1 MDYGLWNLHGGF
13 WASNA
18 ACGAD
23 SVTRTLYNTVTAGSS
38 GPFHGCA
45 DGLSFASA
53 AASPPCRS
61 SYRSQPEFVAMKP
74 SIVVS
79 RSSSGVSESSK
90 GQSEDRAE
98 QSVCKPTAMSLQNDA
113 MVEHSSVESVNS
125 VDTASPLTLTPGS
138 RPESTSS
145 QQSNKKLKLA
155 KHPRKGLSAIGRSDS
170 NIESPWSRAVKT
182 ENPLQYLNHQYNPM
196 YSMMFGRLPN
206 KHLDTASDVSEDED
220 EDEEE
225 EEEEEDD
232 NDNDVGEGESFGS
245 QPNRATL
252 EKAKDSFRATGIFPF
267 NPEIFTEDDFLS
279 SAVTSRPEPNQETEE
294 RSPNRTTS
302 HSNSRLGYEC
312 GECGLVADTR
322 PSLKKHIAICHPAPG
337 PDPNLA
343 HALLSKMS
351 SSCPMASCRFHTSE
365 RDEME
370 AHVAR
375 HVAEG
380 YSPTGKKRA
389 GPVSL
394 QRVRYEREEYRCQM
408 CAYTCT
414 IEKAFYK
421 HLKLH
426 SLGLNVSSVKIS
438 CVICGKDRPTEV
450 DMNKHMRRHRDN
462 RYFCCD
468 ICIFRTVQLKKYV
481 SFNPAKHCEFA
492 DATSG
497 GGDGGGDDGC
507 SLRLTV
513 HAGSIIK
520 LIQHRRM
527 HTGEKP
533 HLCPHCAYRSARRD
547 NLRSH
552 VRRVHKKENLYCDT
566 FSPRGLLLTATS
578 TTQQDQP
585 EPASPTPSQ
594 N

>member
-1 MDYGLWNLHGGF
+1 M
-13 WASNA
+13 
-18 ACGAD
+18 
-23 SVTRTLYNTVTAGSS
+23 SVQDDV
-38 GPFHGCA
+38 
-45 DGLSFASA
+45 
-53 AASPPCRS
+53 
-61 SYRSQPEFVAMKP
+61 
-74 SIVVS
+74 
-79 RSSSGVSESSK
+79 
-90 GQSEDRAE
+90 
-98 QSVCKPTAMSLQNDA
+98 

-125 VDTASPLTLTPGS
+125 AHTQSGLSGTSPLTVNPGATPAS
-138 RPESTSS
+138 RLESTST
-145 QQSNKKLKLA
+145 QQNHKKLKSP
-155 KHPRKGLSAIGRSDS
+155 KHHKKNFAALGRNDNFDS
-170 NIESPWSRAVKT
+170 VWNRNIKT
-182 ENPLQYLNHQYNPM
+182 ESTLQYLNQQYNPM
-196 YSMMFGRLPN
+196 YSMMFGRLTN
-206 KHLDTASDVSEDED
+206 KSLDTASDASDDDDED
-220 EDEEE
+220 DDDEEE
-225 EEEEEDD
+225 EVDD
-232 NDNDVGEGESFGS
+232 NDNEVAEG
-245 QPNRATL
+245 
-252 EKAKDSFRATGIFPF
+252 DSYS
-267 NPEIFTEDDFLS
+267 NHS
-279 SAVTSRPEPNQETEE
+279 SLTN
-294 RSPNRTTS
+294 RSPHRS
-302 HSNSRLGYEC
+302 GSNGGRSGYEC

-343 HALLSKMS
+343 NALLSKIS
-351 SSCPMASCRFHTSE
+351 ASCPMASCRFHTSE

-426 SLGLNVSSVKIS
+426 SLGLSVSSVKIS

-468 ICIFRTVQLKKYV
+468 ICIFRTVQLK
-481 SFNPAKHCEFA
+481 
-492 DATSG
+492 
-497 GGDGGGDDGC
+497 
-507 SLRLTV
+507 
-513 HAGSIIK
+513 K

-566 FSPRGLLLTATS
+566 FSPRGLLLTATAA
-578 TTQQDQP
+578 TQQQEQP
-585 EPASPTPSQ
+585 EPASPNPSQ

>member
-245 QPNRATL
+245 QPNR
-252 EKAKDSFRATGIFPF
+252 
-267 NPEIFTEDDFLS
+267 
-279 SAVTSRPEPNQETEE
+279 
-294 RSPNRTTS
+294 SPNRTTS

-468 ICIFRTVQLKKYV
+468 ICIFRTVQLKK
-481 SFNPAKHCEFA
+481 
-492 DATSG
+492 
-497 GGDGGGDDGC
+497 
-507 SLRLTV
+507 
-513 HAGSIIK
+513 

>member
-13 WASNA
+13 WASNNP
-18 ACGAD
+18 CSGD
-23 SVTRTLYNTVTAGSS
+23 SVSRPLYTTVSAGSS
-38 GPFHGCA
+38 GPFHACT
-45 DGLSFASA
+45 DGLSFPTAAS
-53 AASPPCRS
+53 SPPCRS
-61 SYRSQPEFVAMKP
+61 SYRSQPEYVAMKP
-74 SIVVS
+74 SIAVS
-79 RSSSGVSESSK
+79 GGPSGVSEISGGPS
-90 GQSEDRAE
+90 GERTE
-98 QSVCKPTAMSLQNDA
+98 QVVMSVQNDA
-113 MVEHSSVESVNS
+113 VVEHSSVESVNS
-125 VDTASPLTLTPGS
+125 LHAQSGLSDTSPLTLNPGTTPVS
-138 RPESTSS
+138 RPEGTSM
-145 QQSNKKLKLA
+145 QHTHKKLKSP
-155 KHPRKGLSAIGRSDS
+155 KHQKKNFAAIGRSDNFDS
-170 NIESPWSRAVKT
+170 MWNRNVKT
-182 ENPLQYLNHQYNPM
+182 ESTLQYLNQQYNPM
-196 YSMMFGRLPN
+196 YSMMLGRLTN
-206 KHLDTASDVSEDED
+206 KTLEAASDVSDDDDDED
-220 EDEEE
+220 DEEEDEEE
-225 EEEEEDD
+225 EEEEEEDEEEED
-232 NDNDVGEGESFGS
+232 NDNGVGEGDRYSN
-245 QPNRATL
+245 Q
-252 EKAKDSFRATGIFPF
+252 
-267 NPEIFTEDDFLS
+267 S
-279 SAVTSRPEPNQETEE
+279 SLAN
-294 RSPNRTTS
+294 RSPHRICS
-302 HSNSRLGYEC
+302 SGGRSGYEC

-337 PDPNLA
+337 PDPSLA
-343 HALLSKMS
+343 HALLSKIS
-351 SSCPMASCRFHTSE
+351 ASCPMASCRFHTSE
-365 RDEME
+365 RDELE

-468 ICIFRTVQLKKYV
+468 ICIFRTVQLKK
-481 SFNPAKHCEFA
+481 
-492 DATSG
+492 
-497 GGDGGGDDGC
+497 
-507 SLRLTV
+507 
-513 HAGSIIK
+513 

-566 FSPRGLLLTATS
+566 FSPRGLILTATA
-578 TTQQDQP
+578 TTQQQEQL
-585 EPASPTPSQ
+585 EPASPNPSQ

>member
-13 WASNA
+13 WASNNPNS
-18 ACGAD
+18 GD
-23 SVTRTLYNTVTAGSS
+23 SVSRSLYSTVSAGST
-38 GPFHGCA
+38 GYFHGCA
-45 DGLSFASA
+45 DGLSFSSTGT
-53 AASPPCRS
+53 SPPCRS
-61 SYRSQPEFVAMKP
+61 SYRSQPEYVAMKP

-79 RSSSGVSESSK
+79 GGPSAVSEISGGPS
-90 GQSEDRAE
+90 AE
-98 QSVCKPTAMSLQNDA
+98 RTEQATCKPAVMSLQNDV
-113 MVEHSSVESVNS
+113 MVEHSSVESMNS
-125 VDTASPLTLTPGS
+125 VHTHSGLSGTSPLTLNPGATPVS
-138 RPESTSS
+138 RPESASS
-145 QQSNKKLKLA
+145 QQNHKKLKSP
-155 KHPRKGLSAIGRSDS
+155 KHQRKNFAAIGRSDS
-170 NIESPWSRAVKT
+170 FDSVWNRNLKT
-182 ENPLQYLNHQYNPM
+182 ESTMQYLNQQYNPM
-196 YSMMFGRLPN
+196 YSMMFGRLSN
-206 KHLDTASDVSEDED
+206 KHLDAVSEASDDD
-220 EDEEE
+220 DDEE

-232 NDNDVGEGESFGS
+232 DDNDNDIGEGDSYS
-245 QPNRATL
+245 NQSSLANRSAHKT
-252 EKAKDSFRATGIFPF
+252 A
-267 NPEIFTEDDFLS
+267 S
-279 SAVTSRPEPNQETEE
+279 SGG
-294 RSPNRTTS
+294 RT
-302 HSNSRLGYEC
+302 GYEC
-312 GECGLVADTR
+312 GECSLVADTR

-337 PDPNLA
+337 ADSNLA

-351 SSCPMASCRFHTSE
+351 ASCPMASCRFHTSE
-365 RDEME
+365 RDELE

-426 SLGLNVSSVKIS
+426 TLGLNVPSVKIS

-450 DMNKHMRRHRDN
+450 EMNKHMRRHRDN

-468 ICIFRTVQLKKYV
+468 ICIFRTVQLK
-481 SFNPAKHCEFA
+481 
-492 DATSG
+492 
-497 GGDGGGDDGC
+497 
-507 SLRLTV
+507 
-513 HAGSIIK
+513 K

-566 FSPRGLLLTATS
+566 FSPRGLLLTPAS
-578 TTQQDQP
+578 STQQEEQP
-585 EPASPTPSQ
+585 EPATQ
-594 N
+594 TLAKTEV

>member
-13 WASNA
+13 WASNNPNS
-18 ACGAD
+18 GD
-23 SVTRTLYNTVTAGSS
+23 SVSRSLYSTVSAGST
-38 GPFHGCA
+38 GYFHGCA
-45 DGLSFASA
+45 DGLSFSSTGT
-53 AASPPCRS
+53 SPPCRS
-61 SYRSQPEFVAMKP
+61 SYRSQPEYVAMKP

-79 RSSSGVSESSK
+79 GGPSAVSEISGGPS
-90 GQSEDRAE
+90 AE
-98 QSVCKPTAMSLQNDA
+98 RTEQATCKPLK
-113 MVEHSSVESVNS
+113 
-125 VDTASPLTLTPGS
+125 SP
-138 RPESTSS
+138 
-145 QQSNKKLKLA
+145 
-155 KHPRKGLSAIGRSDS
+155 KHQRKNFAAIGRSDS
-170 NIESPWSRAVKT
+170 FDSVWNRNLKT
-182 ENPLQYLNHQYNPM
+182 ESTMQYLNQQYNPM
-196 YSMMFGRLPN
+196 YSMMFGRLSN
-206 KHLDTASDVSEDED
+206 KHLDAVSEASDDD
-220 EDEEE
+220 DDEE

-232 NDNDVGEGESFGS
+232 DDNDNDIGEGDSYS
-245 QPNRATL
+245 NQSSLANRSAHKT
-252 EKAKDSFRATGIFPF
+252 A
-267 NPEIFTEDDFLS
+267 S
-279 SAVTSRPEPNQETEE
+279 SGG
-294 RSPNRTTS
+294 RT
-302 HSNSRLGYEC
+302 GYEC
-312 GECGLVADTR
+312 GECSLVADTR

-337 PDPNLA
+337 ADSNLA

-351 SSCPMASCRFHTSE
+351 ASCPMASCRFHTSE
-365 RDEME
+365 RDELE

-426 SLGLNVSSVKIS
+426 TLGLNVPSVKIS

-450 DMNKHMRRHRDN
+450 EMNKHMRRHRDN

-468 ICIFRTVQLKKYV
+468 ICIFRTVQLK
-481 SFNPAKHCEFA
+481 
-492 DATSG
+492 
-497 GGDGGGDDGC
+497 
-507 SLRLTV
+507 
-513 HAGSIIK
+513 K

-566 FSPRGLLLTATS
+566 FSPRGLLLTPAS
-578 TTQQDQP
+578 STQQEEQP
-585 EPASPTPSQ
+585 EPATQ
-594 N
+594 TLAKTEV